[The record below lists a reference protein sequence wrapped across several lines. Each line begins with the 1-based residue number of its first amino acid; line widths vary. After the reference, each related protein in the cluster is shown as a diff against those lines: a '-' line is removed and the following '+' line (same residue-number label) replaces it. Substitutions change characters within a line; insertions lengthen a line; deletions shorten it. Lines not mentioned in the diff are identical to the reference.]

1 MIYELRTYRP
11 APGANELLHKRFSKS
26 ILSFFKNHSIE
37 SVGFWTDFSGQLVY
51 LVRFR
56 NEEERQRSWAS
67 LRNDPDFLTDR
78 AQYEQ
83 IFGGPLVI
91 EKNSIV
97 LKPTSYS
104 PLV

>member
-26 ILSFFKNHSIE
+26 ILSFFEKHSIE
-37 SVGFWTDFSGQLVY
+37 SVGFWIDFSGQLVY

-56 NEEERQRSWAS
+56 NEEERLHSWIS
-67 LRNDPDFLTDR
+67 LRKDPDFLKDR

-91 EKNSIV
+91 EKNSII

>member
-1 MIYELRTYRP
+1 MIYELRIYRP

-26 ILSFFKNHSIE
+26 ILSFFKKHGIE
-37 SVGFWTDFSGQLVY
+37 SVGFWVDFSGQLVY
-51 LVRFR
+51 LIRFH
-56 NEEERQRSWAS
+56 NEKERQHSWFS
-67 LRNDPDFLTDR
+67 LRNDPDFLADR
-78 AQYEQ
+78 AHYEQ

-91 EKNSIV
+91 KKNSIV